1 MPMKTKLTILGII
14 LIILGLLCGT
24 IFVQRARIHNLNN
37 SLTVALNN
45 NKAYELENQGLKDK
59 AIEFQFT
66 IDQIKHSE
74 DSIINKLNEVRKQ
87 LKIKDKEVID
97 LQYLASVNQRK
108 DSIVFVH
115 DTLFQKGVAIDTL
128 IGDKWSKLALHCE
141 YPNLVNVDY
150 SFNNETT
157 VVVHGSRVTVE
168 PPKKCFISRWFQKKQ
183 DIVEVDIVQENPYC
197 TNKESKFIKIVK

>member
-1 MPMKTKLTILGII
+1 MPMKTKLTIFGII

-45 NKAYELENQGLKDK
+45 NKAYELENQDLKDK

-115 DTLFQKGVAIDTL
+115 DTLFRKGVAIDTL
-128 IGDKWSKLALHCE
+128 IGDK
-141 YPNLVNVDY
+141 
-150 SFNNETT
+150 
-157 VVVHGSRVTVE
+157 
-168 PPKKCFISRWFQKKQ
+168 
-183 DIVEVDIVQENPYC
+183 
-197 TNKESKFIKIVK
+197 